1 VARLPGVAGSL
12 IALQDGLLVAHCMPR
27 SWKTEAMAAFLP
39 QIFGRINQY
48 GKELNTGDA
57 MAVAITTG
65 AGTLQV
71 YHAGIVYL
79 AALGDPGGTLPLDEL
94 QLVAGELGRRSQ

>member
-1 VARLPGVAGSL
+1 VAGSL